1 MGEVCVIPGRPLHCR
16 LHSDSGQAYHL
27 YHPAG
32 PPRGLLV
39 SVHGI
44 SRNAREHLHLFRP
57 WAERLG
63 LVLVAPRFDRRRCQ
77 DYQRLGR
84 RGLRADRLLQAIVA
98 EVAERCRLPD
108 RRFHLFGYSGGGQFA
123 HRFALA
129 HPHQVLT
136 LAVGAAGWYTFPD
149 PQQRYPYGLQ
159 ASKRLPDLRFKPRNF
174 LRIPTLVAVGSGDN
188 RADPELNI
196 RPRIVAQQG
205 AARLERGRN
214 WLAAMEEAA
223 RRHGFDTPYHFEVI
237 AGAGHD
243 FRQCMDRGMGAVVA
257 AFIARHLAAGP
268 VAAPHPGVACR

>member
-1 MGEVCVIPGRPLHCR
+1 MSPLPYRHLESDPQQRYLAFEPPGPV
-16 LHSDSGQAYHL
+16 
-27 YHPAG
+27 
-32 PPRGLLV
+32 RGLLV

-44 SRNAREHLHLFRP
+44 SRNAREHLRRFRP

-63 LVLVAPRFDRRRCQ
+63 LVLLAPLFDRRRCQ

-84 RGLRADRLLQAIVA
+84 QGRGLRADRLLQAIVA
-98 EVAERCRLPD
+98 EVAEHHGLED

-149 PQQRYPYGLQ
+149 PQQRYPYGLR
-159 ASKRLPDLRFKPRNF
+159 ASKRLPDLRFEPRNF

-188 RADPELNI
+188 CADPELNI

-205 AARLERGRN
+205 ASRLERGRN
-214 WLAAMEEAA
+214 WIVAMEEAA
-223 RRHGFDTPYHFEVI
+223 RHHGFDTPYHFEVI

-243 FRQCMDRGMGAVVA
+243 FRQCMDRGMGAEVA
-257 AFIARHLAAGP
+257 AFIACHLAAGT
-268 VAAPHPGVACR
+268 VATPRLEVACR